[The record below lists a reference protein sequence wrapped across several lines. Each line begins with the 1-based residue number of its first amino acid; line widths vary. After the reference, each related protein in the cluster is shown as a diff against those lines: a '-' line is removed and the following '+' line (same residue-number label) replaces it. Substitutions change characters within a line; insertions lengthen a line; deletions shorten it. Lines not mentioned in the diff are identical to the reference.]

1 MKSRCRGLLLSLTP
15 IRTFFINNDGTGGHT
30 TLYHNDLAK
39 RSTSLKTRF
48 KKRCSHHNSDL
59 VVMYADLAQE
69 ASDPNTTR
77 VGIKHD
83 LVDYLE

>member
-48 KKRCSHHNSDL
+48 KKVFASQFRLGRDVCRPCSGSFRPKHNSRGNQAWL
-59 VVMYADLAQE
+59 GRLLGV
-69 ASDPNTTR
+69 
-77 VGIKHD
+77 
-83 LVDYLE
+83 